1 MRFCLIILVVLL
13 IGLANARPQS
23 SELSHQLRR
32 LLKTYERQFVNR
44 EEFSSHNNYDSMRS
58 YVRKSSNTPPVTSY
72 QVLPILDDF
81 TALTSQYTQLGSQG
95 YTDAGSVWS
104 GDYSTMGN
112 IFVQIQKS
120 STLYDYHF
128 IPRVTAVQDFLGI
141 LNKEGASG
149 YRILITK
156 YTTSGPYYILVRN
169 KARPNAA
176 YQCQT
181 PPKSSNADDFVQ
193 QVKTQGANGYKL
205 YGFGPQNTMLY
216 CKDTSLSST
225 FEYVTTPFANFSADF
240 ESQVNELG
248 AKGYRYSRIIYFAPV
263 FVPLY
268 YKDSSLPD
276 VKYSY
281 KVIQQSDAWE
291 DFPQQLNEQG
301 QEGFLYLGTT
311 QFYYEE
317 YSVQIYMD
325 LNKCQCVDSETDY
338 SY

>member
-1 MRFCLIILVVLL
+1 MRFCLVILVVLL

-23 SELSHQLRR
+23 SEL
-32 LLKTYERQFVNR
+32 

-81 TALTSQYTQLGSQG
+81 TALTS
-95 YTDAGSVWS
+95 
-104 GDYSTMGN
+104 
-112 IFVQIQKS
+112 
-120 STLYDYHF
+120 
-128 IPRVTAVQDFLGI
+128 
-141 LNKEGASG
+141 
-149 YRILITK
+149 
-156 YTTSGPYYILVRN
+156 PYYILVRN

-193 QVKTQGANGYKL
+193 QVKTQGANGYKI
-205 YGFGPQNTMLY
+205 YGFGPQNTILY

-240 ESQVNELG
+240 EPQVNELG

-268 YKDSSLPD
+268 CKDSSLPD

-281 KVIQQSDAWE
+281 KVIQQPDALE

-325 LNKCQCVDSETDY
+325 LNKYQCVDSETDY